1 VNDAIAA
8 GARAAVRRTEN
19 LEQALQRDW
28 PARAQ
33 VRAREPDKRYA
44 ALPQLVAGAFAP
56 AGARELERLALA
68 CKLLHDAALL
78 RTAGATEELAAVRA
92 SAAQLE
98 ACTVLAELFGGAAPL
113 WDALRAL
120 ERAHA
125 HALVEEEAY
134 RSGRRALAELTGP
147 EALALARAPELA
159 QRIAIVG
166 VGLLAR
172 DDRPVEALLRCADRC
187 DEARHLVSGL
197 RTWKADLAA
206 RRPTYVVARLS
217 SAGGGG
223 DDRAFAARLYAGGIA
238 AETVALAEDA
248 CAEALRALAGSAG
261 IPAWRRTVGALAQ
274 RVAAYRGALAPAALA
289 RAAT

>member
-1 VNDAIAA
+1 MNDAIAA

-19 LEQALQRDW
+19 LELALQRSW

-44 ALPQLVAGAFAP
+44 ALPHLVAGAFAP
-56 AGARELERLALA
+56 VGARELERLALA

-78 RTAGATEELAAVRA
+78 RAAGATEELAAVRA

-125 HALVEEEAY
+125 HALAEEEAY

-172 DDRPVEALLRCADRC
+172 DDRPVEALLRSADRC
-187 DEARHLVSGL
+187 DEARHLASGL

-217 SAGGGG
+217 SAGGG
-223 DDRAFAARLYAGGIA
+223 DDRAFAARLYAGGVA
-238 AETVALAEDA
+238 AETLALAEDA
-248 CAEALRALAGSAG
+248 CAEALRALGECAG
-261 IPAWRRTVGALAQ
+261 IPASRRTVDELAR